1 MFLLGD
7 LYVDGIGV
15 KKHHGQ
21 ALAWYRKAAAKGV
34 PLAIY
39 SVGAMYANG
48 YGVKRDLRQA
58 RVWFQKAANKN
69 VPSAKQALQ
78 RLNAARK

>member
-1 MFLLGD
+1 
-7 LYVDGIGV
+7 
-15 KKHHGQ
+15 
-21 ALAWYRKAAAKGV
+21 LAWYRKAAKAGV

-58 RVWFQKAANKN
+58 RVWFQKAANKK
-69 VPSAKQALQ
+69 VPAAQKALQ
-78 RLNAARK
+78 RLNAARQ